1 MSSIIEENALVLF
14 QGDSVT
20 DADHSRED
28 DIDLG
33 RGYAMIIAA
42 WFSALYPEK
51 KVRFLNRGIGGN
63 RIRDLESRWN
73 KDCIELNPSWISILI
88 GINDTWRRF
97 DSNDPTSPETF
108 EASYRLILEQAAK
121 RTHAHIILCEPFL
134 LPMREGQSAWWDD
147 LEPKIAITRRLARI
161 YGALC
166 IPLND
171 IFTRAGALR
180 PADFWLRD
188 GVHPTT
194 AGHALIAQT
203 WLKAVGV
210 L

>member
-28 DIDLG
+28 DVDLG
-33 RGYAMIIAA
+33 RGYAMISAA

-108 EASYRLILEQAAK
+108 EASYCTILEQAAK
-121 RTHAHIILCEPFL
+121 STHAHIILCEPFL
-134 LPMREGQSAWWDD
+134 LPVLEGQSAWQAD
-147 LEPKIAITRRLARI
+147 LQPKIAITRQLART
-161 YGALC
+161 YGTLL

-171 IFTRAGALR
+171 IFTRAAEMR
-180 PADFWLRD
+180 PAAFWLRD

-194 AGHALIAQT
+194 AGHALIAQN
-203 WLKAVGV
+203 WLKAVSA